1 MRSVPRIL
9 MVTPTLTN
17 PAIQGNSARILAFG
31 RELKRRGFD
40 VEVLYYTLDAWT
52 PEIEAQMRREWSR
65 LHVLEGRAHR
75 EQAYA
80 AHWGLDDWCPA
91 ELVSQVRRLCAETPY
106 QAVVVNYVWLSAC
119 LEMVNGPL
127 RILDTHDIFGDR
139 ARLAMEA
146 GLEPSWYFTSPAEEA
161 RGFDR
166 ADIVLAIQ
174 DEERQA
180 IAPRT
185 KAPVLTVGH
194 PVHARFLLDEFRS
207 PSVAQFGYFA
217 SKNPWNIASIRAL
230 DDALAE
236 THTSPA
242 WLLAGS
248 ICREPLLLRSNPR
261 ILGLVDDPG
270 DFYDL
275 VDCVLNPMAAG
286 TGLKIKTVEA
296 LAYGRPVLGT
306 TEAYRGLEIF
316 HPSQAVPTI
325 ADLAQLIFDYTDSPR
340 LRHDIGAASMRTY
353 VSYMQATQQAYD
365 DLAQIIRQT

>member
-1 MRSVPRIL
+1 MRAAPRVL
-9 MVTPTLTN
+9 MVTPTQTN
-17 PAIQGNSARILAFG
+17 PAVQGNSARVLAFG

-65 LHVLEGRAHR
+65 LHIVDGRAHR
-75 EQAYA
+75 EQTYA

-91 ELVSQVRRLCAETPY
+91 ELVSRVRRLCTETPY
-106 QAVVVNYVWLSAC
+106 QAVIVNYVWLSAC
-119 LEMVNGPL
+119 LEMVDGPL

-139 ARLAMEA
+139 ARLAVEA
-146 GLEPSWYFTSPAEEA
+146 GLEPSWYFTSREEEA

-166 ADIVLAIQ
+166 ADVVIAIQ
-174 DEERQA
+174 EEERQV
-180 IAPRT
+180 IAPRSR
-185 KAPVLTVGH
+185 APVLTVGH
-194 PVHARFLLDEFRS
+194 PVHARFLLDVRS
-207 PSVAQFGYFA
+207 GPSAAQFGYFA
-217 SKNPWNIASIRAL
+217 SNNPWNVASIRAL
-230 DDALAE
+230 DDALAGDK
-236 THTSPA
+236 TSPA

-248 ICREPLLLRSNPR
+248 ICRQPLSLRTRPR

-316 HPSQAVPTI
+316 HPSQAVSTVTDL
-325 ADLAQLIFDYTDSPR
+325 ADLICDYAASPT
-340 LRHDIGAASMRTY
+340 LRHDIGSASMRTY
-353 VSYMQATQQAYD
+353 VSYMQVTQQAYD
-365 DLAQIIRQT
+365 DLSKIIRQT